1 MIAPV
6 RGFWILITL
15 FAVGCGSNRPSAP
28 NTGSGGG
35 SPASVTGK
43 ERIGWDQPSADAGIL
58 GSLHYAIYVDNVR
71 NEVADAAC
79 AASAGAAGFPCSG
92 QLPAMTAGAHTL
104 EIAAFTL
111 VGSNIVEGNRSGS
124 LQVVVSAA
132 VTAGASLQ
140 AEWQNTETEP
150 TRDGLRFRIEKL
162 AEGFDRPVDAAFA
175 PDERLFIVDRRAVR
189 ILSGVTVQDPPALS
203 LPDDDPSQQLL
214 SIAFDPDFE
223 RTRFV
228 FVLQTMDSREGPVVY
243 LARYREVRGIL
254 GQRALVF
261 QAAATGGGDPS
272 AVMRFGPD
280 RKLYVAVGSDDSN
293 GKVFRLNP
301 DGTMPGDQTG
311 TSPAVAGGVAVA
323 DGFAWDPRGPIGWIV
338 DNDASAAHLSAI
350 SLSPPP
356 VRAIVRA
363 REDLPPRLGS
373 VVFYTADA
381 IPELGNNA
389 LIASREG
396 YILRLRFAADDLT
409 RVADSEKILDN
420 QVGPVHVLVT
430 APNGTIYFCTE
441 RAVGRLT
448 LAAREK

>member
-1 MIAPV
+1 MIAPM
-6 RGFWILITL
+6 RGLWILITL
-15 FAVGCGSNRPSAP
+15 FAVACGSNRPSAP
-28 NTGSGGG
+28 NTGSGG
-35 SPASVTGK
+35 SPASITGR

-79 AASAGAAGFPCSG
+79 AAIAGAAGFPCSA
-92 QLPAMTAGAHTL
+92 QLPPMTTGAHTL

-111 VGSNIVEGNRSGS
+111 VGNTIVEGDRSGS
-124 LQVVVSAA
+124 LPVIVSAL
-132 VTAGASLQ
+132 TAAASLQ
-140 AEWQNTETEP
+140 AAWQNAETEP

-175 PDERLFIVDRRAVR
+175 PDGRLFIVDRRAIR
-189 ILSGVTVQDPPALS
+189 ILSSMTLQDPPALS

-228 FVLQTMDSREGPVVY
+228 FVLQAMDSREGPVVY
-243 LARYREVRGIL
+243 LARYRELRGIL

-261 QAAATGGGDPS
+261 QSATKVDGDPS
-272 AVMRFGPD
+272 AVLRFGPD
-280 RKLYVAVGSDDSN
+280 HKLYVAVGSDDSN
-293 GKVFRLNP
+293 GQVFRLNP
-301 DGTMPGDQTG
+301 DGTMPGDQAG
-311 TSPAVAGGVAVA
+311 ASPAVAGGVAAA
-323 DGFAWDPRGPIGWIV
+323 DGFAWDPRAPIGWIV
-338 DNDASAAHLSAI
+338 DNDSSAAHLSGI

-381 IPELGNNA
+381 IPELRNNA

-396 YILRLRFAADDLT
+396 YIVRLRFAADDLT
-409 RVADSEKILDN
+409 RVADSEKILNN
-420 QVGPVHVLVT
+420 QVGPNRVLVS
-430 APNGTIYFCTE
+430 APDGTIYFCTE